1 MGRVWDTEIPGN
13 LKLLLLAYAD
23 AAEHDGTEI
32 WPGRKRI
39 AIMCGVSVATADRL
53 TRKLLEG
60 GYLIQVQKGHRGQRA
75 AYLIPLDMVGNAYQ
89 DDTQRDATTQ
99 DDSLSTGT
107 DSLST
112 GAGKPII
119 PDTPPVL
126 DPSSTPVLQDAP
138 AAGGLDG
145 LSVIEEERLAARQR
159 NLHWDA
165 LVDLF
170 GEPAANQRALYGRL
184 VATVK
189 AGGWGDAEFDRRA
202 AYLATLWG
210 PEKVT
215 VASLEKHWSRIESK
229 IGSATSDEVTAYT
242 EAYRRGVTIARL
254 TDE

>member
-1 MGRVWDTEIPGN
+1 MGLVWDTELPGN

-32 WPGRKRI
+32 WPGRKRL
-39 AIMCGVSVATADRL
+39 ASMCGVSVATADRL
-53 TRKLLEG
+53 TRELLEG
-60 GYLIQVQKGHRGQRA
+60 GYLIQVKKAHRGQRA

-138 AAGGLDG
+138 AK
-145 LSVIEEERLAARQR
+145 R
-159 NLHWDA
+159 NEYWDI
-165 LVDLF
+165 LVALF
-170 GEPAANQRALYGRL
+170 GEPSPQQRGLYGRL
-184 VATVK
+184 VKMVRE
-189 AGGWGDAEFDRRA
+189 GGWYPHELSRRA
-202 AYLATLWG
+202 GFLIGEWG
-210 PEKVT
+210 KDKVT
-215 VASLEKHWSRIESK
+215 AASLETHWSRIE
-229 IGSATSDEVTAYT
+229 GSVA
-242 EAYRRGVTIARL
+242 GVTDDDIAEAARRQVKDDTLARL
-254 TDE
+254 TE